1 MSRGLTPKQ
10 ARFVEE
16 FVLDLN
22 ATQAAIRAG
31 YAESGARTEGARLLA
46 KANIQARIAELQ
58 AERSRRTDIKADYV
72 LRRLVREADAGDLAE
87 PNSARIRAV
96 ELLGKHV
103 GMFVDRKE
111 LAIKP
116 LNQWSEAEIVQFLGG
131 EEAAA
136 KVEDALKAVAPHIRE
151 AMDVL

>member
-10 ARFVEE
+10 ARFAEE

-46 KANIQARIAELQ
+46 KANIQARIAEFQ
-58 AERSRRTDIKADYV
+58 AERSRRTDIKADDV
-72 LRRLVREADAGDLAE
+72 LCRLVREADAGDLAE
-87 PNSARIRAV
+87 PNSARIRAI

-103 GMFVDRKE
+103 GMFVDRKQI
-111 LAIKP
+111 AIKP
-116 LNQWSEAEIVQFLGG
+116 LELWTEEDIITFFGS
-131 EEAAA
+131 EEAADEA
-136 KVEDALKAVAPHIRE
+136 GVEAGVR
-151 AMDVL
+151 